1 MYVGGTNDL
10 ELRMHEHKTK
20 MATDFTK
27 KHVTSQKRRARAPL
41 RLAK

>member
-27 KHVTSQKRRARAPL
+27 NGYPLHARTGDLP
-41 RLAK
+41 